1 MSAAPTS
8 RRTLRDRLRLRLPAA
23 PAVAALAALGS
34 LATTGLHAEVF
45 KCAGSGNVPIYQDT
59 PCPAGRELRNFQTN
73 PPEIT
78 VLPAPELPAESRPA
92 SDPRRGAK
100 DAAASKAPP
109 AGDAR
114 LPGDAAERRFVRR
127 GMTEGEVIARLGQP
141 EVTSRGSKN
150 KGSRWTYLP
159 AARDPETIT
168 IIHFANGVVT
178 EVERKVS
185 KR

>member
-1 MSAAPTS
+1 MS
-8 RRTLRDRLRLRLPAA
+8 PAA
-23 PAVAALAALGS
+23 RTRGPRRARTGARPGTVLALAVLGGF
-34 LATTGLHAEVF
+34 LAADCGAEVF

-78 VLPAPELPAESRPA
+78 VLPAPGASAEPRETRRPA
-92 SDPRRGAK
+92 KD
-100 DAAASKAPP
+100 DAAAKAAPP
-109 AGDAR
+109 AAGDAR
-114 LPGDAAERRFVRR
+114 LPGDAAERRFMRR

-141 EVTSRGSKN
+141 DVTSRGPKD
-150 KGSRWTYLP
+150 KAARWTYLP
-159 AARDPETIT
+159 AARDPETVT